1 MMKRSVL
8 VLACALAMSCGA
20 AKHSAQAPASSQ
32 SPTVPP
38 AEAGT
43 ASPLDGDPRGQIER
57 LSAQVEEERTQ
68 MGLPEPQ
75 MSSPAAPPAQK
86 MSIVPLS
93 TDESCKPAKTE
104 RCDGSCKISDS
115 ICGNA
120 ARICELAESMPG
132 DGWAAG
138 KCARAKETCDTAHD
152 RCCSCQ

>member
-1 MMKRSVL
+1 L
-8 VLACALAMSCGA
+8 SCGA
-20 AKHSAQAPASSQ
+20 ATRSATAPASSQ
-32 SPTVPP
+32 APTAP

-43 ASPLDGDPRGQIER
+43 ASPLDNDPHGQIER

-75 MSSPAAPPAQK
+75 MSSSAAPAAEK

-93 TDESCKPAKTE
+93 TDASCKPAKTE

-115 ICGNA
+115 ICSNA

-138 KCARAKETCDTAHD
+138 KCARGKQTCESAHE
-152 RCCSCQ
+152 RCCTCQ

>member
-1 MMKRSVL
+1 MKQIAI
-8 VLACALAMSCGA
+8 VLACAFAMSCGA
-20 AKHSAQAPASSQ
+20 SKRSAEAPAASRA
-32 SPTVPP
+32 PTTP

-43 ASPLDGDPRGQIER
+43 AAPIMDDPRSQIER

-75 MSSPAAPPAQK
+75 LASPAPAAEP
-86 MSIVPLS
+86 MSTVPLS

-120 ARICELAESMPG
+120 ARICELAGSMPG

-138 KCARAKETCDTAHD
+138 KCARAKQTCDAAHE